1 MLNEFSTLEKKKNF
15 WHEICRRQNGASND
29 KWNAIDLCLEQISFD
44 FYNFFLELSR
54 KTENC
59 AIDAF
64 WVGFPG
70 RKYRWERK
78 GIPRSIGAK

>member
-1 MLNEFSTLEKKKNF
+1 MTRVLGISTRSADINLDR
-15 WHEICRRQNGASND
+15 IRQNGDSND
-29 KWNAIDLCLEQISFD
+29 KWNAIDLRLEQISFD
-44 FYNFFLELSR
+44 FYNFFLKLSR

-59 AIDAF
+59 AIDDF

-78 GIPRSIGAK
+78 GIPRSISAK